1 MKIQKVLYGIVYY
14 RRYLVLKSLQ
24 KVAMFFVIIG
34 LERGRSVIELMDN
47 DEIKAVIP
55 EIRKL
60 VAISQEAQQE
70 VWAEFEQLGYEDE
83 MRPPE
88 ILSMIR
94 MLFNGSK
101 ISDKEKRRF

>member
-1 MKIQKVLYGIVYY
+1 ML
-14 RRYLVLKSLQ
+14 RPLQ
-24 KVAMFFVIIG
+24 KVAIFLALVG
-34 LERGRSVIELMDN
+34 LERGGSVIELMDN

-60 VAISQEAQQE
+60 GEISQEAQE
-70 VWAEFEQLGYEDE
+70 VVWGEFEQLGYKEE
-83 MRPPE
+83 LRSPE
-88 ILSMIR
+88 ILSVIR